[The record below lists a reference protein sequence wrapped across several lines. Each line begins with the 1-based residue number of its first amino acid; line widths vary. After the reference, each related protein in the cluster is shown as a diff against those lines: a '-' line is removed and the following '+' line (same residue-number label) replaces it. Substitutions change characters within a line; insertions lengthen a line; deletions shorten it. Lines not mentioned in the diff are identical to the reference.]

1 VVESRQRVRMLRV
14 RGQNRVPSAPLHST
28 FQPMSGTLAENIL
41 AFGRLLRDAGL
52 AVTPEQS
59 RVFGDALAR
68 LGITNRREVKAA
80 GRAIYA
86 RRREEIEAYDSAFD
100 LFFRRSTVEGG
111 ASGRLPRLRQ
121 ADRRMGGSAE
131 KRLGSPGNEAPT
143 RLSADSPLRR
153 SASSTELIRAAD
165 FADLTV
171 SESRD
176 AKIMIAA
183 LRPRLPRRP
192 SRRPRLSSKGS
203 RLALRTMVRRSLAT
217 GGEALDWRWWRKTTR
232 IRPLTLICDIS
243 GSMEAYSRFLL
254 RFAHALTR
262 AGAHVE
268 TFVFGTRLTRITREL
283 THRDPDEA
291 LKRVS
296 AKVVDWNSGTRIGAS
311 LHQLNRRWVRRT
323 IRNSAVVLIVSDGW
337 ERDDPAMLAREMA
350 ILRRACHRIIWLDP
364 LAGHEGFEPATQGL
378 VAALPFVDEFLPC
391 GSVASLEKLAGSL
404 ARSTLAS

>member
-1 VVESRQRVRMLRV
+1 MANE
-14 RGQNRVPSAPLHST
+14 
-28 FQPMSGTLAENIL
+28 LAENIV
-41 AFGRLLRDAGL
+41 AFGRLLHDAGL

-59 RVFGDALAR
+59 RIFGDAMAR
-68 LGITNRREVKAA
+68 LGLANRREIKAA
-80 GRAIYA
+80 GRAIYV

-111 ASGRLPRLRQ
+111 ASNRLPRLKQ
-121 ADRRMGGSAE
+121 ADRRFGGSAE
-131 KRLGSPGNEAPT
+131 QRNRASGSESAT
-143 RLSADSPLRR
+143 RVSAEPPIRR
-153 SASSTELIRAAD
+153 SAASRDERLRTID
-165 FADLTV
+165 FAELTT

-176 AKIMIAA
+176 ATAMIAD
-183 LRPRLPRRP
+183 LRPSLPRRR
-192 SRRPRLSSKGS
+192 SRRPRLARKGY

-232 IRPLTLICDIS
+232 PRPLTLICDIS

-254 RFAHALTR
+254 RFAHAFAR
-262 AGAHVE
+262 AGARVE

-283 THRDPDEA
+283 THRNTDEA

-296 AKVVDWNSGTRIGAS
+296 AKVVDWNGGTRIGAS

-337 ERDDPAMLAREMA
+337 ERDDPAQLAREMA
-350 ILRRACHRIIWLDP
+350 TLRRSCHRIIWLDP
-364 LAGHEGFEPATQGL
+364 LAGHAGFEPATQGL

-391 GSVASLEKLAGSL
+391 GTIRSLEQL
-404 ARSTLAS
+404 ARTLAQGRLSS